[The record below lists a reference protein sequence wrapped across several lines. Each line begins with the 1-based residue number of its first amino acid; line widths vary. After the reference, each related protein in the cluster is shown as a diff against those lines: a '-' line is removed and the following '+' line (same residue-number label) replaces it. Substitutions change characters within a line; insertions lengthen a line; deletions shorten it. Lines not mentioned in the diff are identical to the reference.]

1 MKTLK
6 ELYDEILASD
16 ELKKEFAGC
25 AANEQDT
32 AAFLEKYGCDATV
45 EELKEFIKE
54 KMAENMAKI
63 SEEKLAAAAGGT
75 DAELPPEGELAL
87 SFTTIFGCIVYS
99 MADKKA
105 NCL

>member
-1 MKTLK
+1 MNLCLKAWTYSIIIVYSTDRNTIPIENTVFRRWNMKTLK

-45 EELKEFIKE
+45 EEDRK
-54 KMAENMAKI
+54 
-63 SEEKLAAAAGGT
+63 S
-75 DAELPPEGELAL
+75 
-87 SFTTIFGCIVYS
+87 VV
-99 MADKKA
+99 
-105 NCL
+105 